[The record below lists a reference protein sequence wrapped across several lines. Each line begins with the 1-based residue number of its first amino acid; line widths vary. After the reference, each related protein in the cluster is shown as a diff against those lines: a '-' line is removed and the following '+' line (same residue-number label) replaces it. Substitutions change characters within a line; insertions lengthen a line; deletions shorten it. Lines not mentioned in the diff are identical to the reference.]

1 MPCDDPDRV
10 SESNDYFCFR
20 ELNQFLCTF
29 PSMETYLQTLMG
41 HGQKYNNV
49 RENCTETKI
58 AMVSTSTAAVTTASI
73 MTISANN
80 NTSADGTISVDKA
93 CLDHQELTLA
103 EEVTGS
109 VDEEVFRTEH
119 ILPDEVKP
127 RTTVAKEAINTG
139 HALADDVN
147 KITVDGA
154 ACRVDE
160 YDEDTE
166 LYTVGEYDAETELIP
181 PSVYSMFPLVNA
193 ELACDVEGTMQLH
206 EEAVEHAEVDN
217 EQSIGWAP
225 SVQPNCKTIP
235 SRVKASASRLARR
248 RGYGSSPS
256 KEANNGEGIGT
267 RATST
272 RRQRRQAPVQQA
284 TIDLL
289 SSARAVAVKL
299 RASRFFPTGLSRRF
313 PAPENRPTLGESS
326 SDLTISEQL
335 DLVQVYSAEASTDVR
350 LGDGWELADHSRL
363 TEIVQEHARNVSA
376 ATQGDDGEGLKN
388 GYELKGTNVCYDT
401 IPRAGRQQSQS
412 RPNGCSRGTQHQE
425 IIREPGEGIACYEP
439 PHRVIVGEQMIRS
452 YNPLGTSERSYNP
465 LGTSESQKDRI
476 VAEKTKSEMSS
487 HSEKHLKQNSTNCS
501 VTESAKQDSPQ
512 SGQSPGLLQKQ
523 SASALRLHPE
533 SDVRGN
539 RQMPRRLTSSP
550 EEPQCKGQNPAR
562 TIETDPAPVLN
573 ARKSNTLV
581 KNTSKAQ
588 TPDNK
593 SPAAKS
599 ADRSCFTPC
608 KRSPKTHTSV
618 KNAFKTY
625 SPVPKNSGPSLQQTL
640 ICRRHDVNTPL
651 SDGDEAACVVS
662 DVHTNTREE
671 PAPEKMHPHEASSA
685 MDTGDN
691 SAKRSRRK
699 LDSHAEVT
707 VEMRSRLAEER
718 NNDDPDHGEIRTS
731 RGTST
736 RAMRSVEQTLQKSPG
751 QSGQLASNATSCGKQ
766 KKQKRRKSEVDG
778 LDFTIAGFSFPE
790 DTGKTSRRNAR
801 PQNCNEDSPLED
813 VLEASGKF
821 AFHKQPELDQP
832 KEANKEPHRN
842 VKTRSLLR
850 VGLENLPLL
859 EERTKSTRHTPQQP
873 KHHQYVTICSSSGGK
888 GEQNMDVGVPVHSR
902 ESGEFMKTPTVPPER
917 RKIQRRL
924 LKELEDE
931 VNKQPPSRHTQ
942 ASEPLTA
949 HPEENQFYLDA
960 STEFQAE
967 STQPFHQGVRGQT
980 GLRMQREGRPDH
992 HGVSPARE
1000 RSRHQPESA
1009 SLQGRAPGF
1018 SCRAESTQRRGSLRQ
1033 SRRSSRRQQRREGET
1048 DEVDDWKPLHRYRVS
1063 TTSSLSNPSSR
1074 STPATRERCAG
1085 EEKNLH
1091 GRQARQE
1098 RAAVSGAEL
1107 LGSPQQQGSFD
1118 FVETGLKAWTS
1129 HEAGACRIAVS
1140 SLTVAG
1146 TRGDREGQAHDEH
1159 HEPQT
1164 PDVRE
1169 KAADS
1174 ESDWERRERGRRR
1187 SKRKYESSDTPPQ
1200 HRPRRTR
1207 KQRDSHAGRSAL
1219 TQRALDDG
1227 GADRR
1232 EISDRFTTTTPHD
1245 SARALASDF
1254 SPPGKAMSEVREKL
1268 QALAAPS
1275 GVSAPSEEG
1284 GNQFR
1289 GGQSLRRSSR
1299 RVNKQPSSSV
1309 TEDRQR
1315 SSFAT
1320 PCAGRKPEKAGG
1332 QNASRSRAERRNMSA
1347 TEMDSLRRSVRRIDL
1362 DLNPERGR
1370 EGSRWSTA
1378 GQRSTTKES
1387 RGRRYREVTEEQRR
1401 EVAALARTFG
1411 ALCCLSEASAA
1422 HAGEGRGTDAGASLD
1437 ERMTRSKGVKT
1448 GGCHF
1453 SIA

>member
-10 SESNDYFCFR
+10 AESDGYFCFR

-29 PSMETYLQTLMG
+29 PSMETYLQTLMD
-41 HGQKYNNV
+41 HRQKYNNV
-49 RENCTETKI
+49 RENCTEIKT
-58 AMVSTSTAAVTTASI
+58 AMVSTSTTAVTTASI
-73 MTISANN
+73 MTISTDN
-80 NTSADGTISVDKA
+80 NTVADGTISVDKA
-93 CLDHQELTLA
+93 CLDHRELTLA

-119 ILPDEVKP
+119 ILPDKANP
-127 RTTVAKEAINTG
+127 RTTVAKEVIDTG
-139 HALADDVN
+139 HALADDVH

-181 PSVYSMFPLVNA
+181 PSVYSMFPLANA
-193 ELACDVEGTMQLH
+193 ELAGDVAGTMQLH
-206 EEAVEHAEVDN
+206 EEAAEHGEVDN
-217 EQSIGWAP
+217 EQSIGLAP

-235 SRVKASASRLARR
+235 SRRARR

-256 KEANNGEGIGT
+256 KEANNGVGIGT

-272 RRQRRQAPVQQA
+272 RRQRHQAPVQQA

-289 SSARAVAVKL
+289 SSSRAVAVKL
-299 RASRFFPTGLSRRF
+299 RASRFFPAGLSRRF

-335 DLVQVYSAEASTDVR
+335 DLVQVYSAETSTDDR
-350 LGDGWELADHSRL
+350 LGDGWELADQSRL
-363 TEIVQEHARNVSA
+363 TEIVQEQGRNVSA
-376 ATQGDDGEGLKN
+376 ATQGDDGEGLRN
-388 GYELKGTNVCYDT
+388 GHELKGTSVCNDT

-412 RPNGCSRGTQHQE
+412 RPDGCSRGTQHQE
-425 IIREPGEGIACYEP
+425 VTREPGEGIACYQP

-452 YNPLGTSERSYNP
+452 CNPLGTSERSYNL

-487 HSEKHLKQNSTNCS
+487 HFEKHLKQNSTNCS
-501 VTESAKQDSPQ
+501 VTEPAKQDSLQ
-512 SGQSPGLLQKQ
+512 SGPNSSHQQSPGLLRKQ

-550 EEPQCKGQNPAR
+550 EEPQYKGRNPAR

-573 ARKSNTLV
+573 ARISNTLV
-581 KNTSKAQ
+581 KYTSKAQ
-588 TPDNK
+588 TPDNR

-608 KRSPKTHTSV
+608 KRSPKTHTPA

-625 SPVPKNSGPSLQQTL
+625 SRVPKNSGPSLQQPL
-640 ICRRHDVNTPL
+640 ICRRHDINTPL
-651 SDGDEAACVVS
+651 SDGDAAACVVS
-662 DVHTNTREE
+662 DIHTNTREE
-671 PAPEKMHPHEASSA
+671 VAPEKMHQHEASSA

-699 LDSHAEVT
+699 LDSLAKVT

-736 RAMRSVEQTLQKSPG
+736 RAMRSVEHTLQKSPG

-778 LDFTIAGFSFPE
+778 LDFTIAGFSFSE

-801 PQNCNEDSPLED
+801 PQNCKEDSPLED
-813 VLEASGKF
+813 VLGASGKF

-832 KEANKEPHRN
+832 KEPNKEPHRN

-850 VGLENLPLL
+850 LGLESLPLL
-859 EERTKSTRHTPQQP
+859 EERTESTRHTPQQP
-873 KHHQYVTICSSSGGK
+873 KHHQQVTICSSSGGK

-902 ESGEFMKTPTVPPER
+902 ESGELKKNPTVPPER

-931 VNKQPPSRHTQ
+931 VNKHPPSRHTQ

-949 HPEENQFYLDA
+949 HPEENRFYLDT

-1009 SLQGRAPGF
+1009 SLQERTPGF
-1018 SCRAESTQRRGSLRQ
+1018 SCRAESTQLRGSLRQ
-1033 SRRSSRRQQRREGET
+1033 SRRSSRQQQRREGET
-1048 DEVDDWKPLHRYRVS
+1048 NEVDDWKPLHRYRVS
-1063 TTSSLSNPSSR
+1063 ATSSLSNPSSR
-1074 STPATRERCAG
+1074 STPATRERCAR

-1091 GRQARQE
+1091 GRQDRQE
-1098 RAAVSGAEL
+1098 RAAVSGAEF
-1107 LGSPQQQGSFD
+1107 LGSPQQQQANFD

-1129 HEAGACRIAVS
+1129 HEAGACRVAVS
-1140 SLTVAG
+1140 NLTVPG
-1146 TRGDREGQAHDEH
+1146 TRGDAEGQAHDEH

-1187 SKRKYESSDTPPQ
+1187 SKRKYESSDSPPQ

-1207 KQRDSHAGRSAL
+1207 KQRDSRAGRSAL

-1227 GADRR
+1227 GADRC
-1232 EISDRFTTTTPHD
+1232 ENSDRLTTTTPHD
-1245 SARALASDF
+1245 SARAFASDF
-1254 SPPGKAMSEVREKL
+1254 SPPGKARSEVREKL
-1268 QALAAPS
+1268 RALAAPS
-1275 GVSAPSEEG
+1275 GVGAPSEEG
-1284 GNQFR
+1284 GNQFH

-1299 RVNKQPSSSV
+1299 RVNKQLSSSV

-1347 TEMDSLRRSVRRIDL
+1347 TEMDSLRRSVRRMDL
-1362 DLNPERGR
+1362 DLNPEGRR

-1422 HAGEGRGTDAGASLD
+1422 HAGEGRGTDTEASLD
-1437 ERMTRSKGVKT
+1437 ERRTRSKGVKT
-1448 GGCHF
+1448 GGCHS

>member
-10 SESNDYFCFR
+10 AESDDYFCFR

-29 PSMETYLQTLMG
+29 PSMETYLQTLMD
-41 HGQKYNNV
+41 HHQKYNNV
-49 RENCTETKI
+49 RENCTETKT
-58 AMVSTSTAAVTTASI
+58 AMVSTSTTAVTTASI
-73 MTISANN
+73 MTISTNN
-80 NTSADGTISVDKA
+80 NASADGTISVDKA
-93 CLDHQELTLA
+93 CLDHRELTLA

-119 ILPDEVKP
+119 ILPDEAKP
-127 RTTVAKEAINTG
+127 RTTVANEAIDTG
-139 HALADDVN
+139 HALADDVH

-160 YDEDTE
+160 YDDDTE

-181 PSVYSMFPLVNA
+181 PSVYSMFPVVNA
-193 ELACDVEGTMQLH
+193 ELAGDVAGTMQLH
-206 EEAVEHAEVDN
+206 EEAVERAEVDN
-217 EQSIGWAP
+217 EQSIGWTP
-225 SVQPNCKTIP
+225 SVQPNCKTSP
-235 SRVKASASRLARR
+235 SRVKASASRRARR
-248 RGYGSSPS
+248 RGYGSTPS
-256 KEANNGEGIGT
+256 KEANNGVGIGT

-272 RRQRRQAPVQQA
+272 RRQRRQAPARQA

-335 DLVQVYSAEASTDVR
+335 DLVQVYSAETSADDR
-350 LGDGWELADHSRL
+350 LGDGWELADQSRL
-363 TEIVQEHARNVSA
+363 TAVVQEHARNVSA
-376 ATQGDDGEGLKN
+376 ATQGDVGDGLRN
-388 GYELKGTNVCYDT
+388 GHELKGTSVCYDT

-412 RPNGCSRGTQHQE
+412 RPDGCSRGTQHQQVS
-425 IIREPGEGIACYEP
+425 REPGEGIACYEP
-439 PHRVIVGEQMIRS
+439 PRRVMVGEQMIRS
-452 YNPLGTSERSYNP
+452 YNQHGTSERSYNQH
-465 LGTSESQKDRI
+465 GTSESQKDRI
-476 VAEKTKSEMSS
+476 VAEKTKPEMSS
-487 HSEKHLKQNSTNCS
+487 HSEKHLKQNSPNCS
-501 VTESAKQDSPQ
+501 VTEPAKQDSLQ
-512 SGQSPGLLQKQ
+512 SGPNGSHQQSPGLLLKQ
-523 SASALRLHPE
+523 SASVLRLHPE

-550 EEPQCKGQNPAR
+550 EEPQHKGRNLA
-562 TIETDPAPVLN
+562 TIIETDPAPALN
-573 ARKSNTLV
+573 ACKSNTLV

-593 SPAAKS
+593 SPAAKN

-608 KRSPKTHTSV
+608 NRSPKTHTPV
-618 KNAFKTY
+618 KNTFETY
-625 SPVPKNSGPSLQQTL
+625 SRVPKNSGPSLRQPL
-640 ICRRHDVNTPL
+640 ICRRHDVNYTPL
-651 SDGDEAACVVS
+651 SDGDAAACVVS
-662 DVHTNTREE
+662 DVPTNTREE
-671 PAPEKMHPHEASSA
+671 VAPEKMHPHEASSA

-699 LDSHAEVT
+699 LDSLAEVT
-707 VEMRSRLAEER
+707 VGMRSRLAEER
-718 NNDDPDHGEIRTS
+718 KNGDPDHGEIRTS

-751 QSGQLASNATSCGKQ
+751 QSGQLTSNAISCGKQ

-790 DTGKTSRRNAR
+790 DTGKTSIRNAR
-801 PQNCNEDSPLED
+801 QHNCNVDSPLED
-813 VLEASGKF
+813 VLEASGEF

-832 KEANKEPHRN
+832 TEASKEPDRN
-842 VKTRSLLR
+842 VKTRSPLR

-859 EERTKSTRHTPQQP
+859 EERTKNTRQTPQQP
-873 KHHQYVTICSSSGGK
+873 KHHQHVTICSSSGGK
-888 GEQNMDVGVPVHSR
+888 DERNMDVGVPVHSR
-902 ESGEFMKTPTVPPER
+902 ESGELRKTPTVPPER

-949 HPEENQFYLDA
+949 HPEENRFYV
-960 STEFQAE
+960 EFHAE
-967 STQPFHQGVRGQT
+967 STQSFHQGVRGQT

-1000 RSRHQPESA
+1000 RSRHQPESG
-1009 SLQGRAPGF
+1009 SLQGRTPGF
-1018 SCRAESTQRRGSLRQ
+1018 SCRAEGTQRRGSLRQ
-1033 SRRSSRRQQRREGET
+1033 SRRSSRQRQRREDEK
-1048 DEVDDWKPLHRYRVS
+1048 DEVDDWKPLNRCRVS

-1074 STPATRERCAG
+1074 SAPATRERCAG

-1091 GRQARQE
+1091 GRRARQE
-1098 RAAVSGAEL
+1098 RAAVSEAEF
-1107 LGSPQQQGSFD
+1107 LGSPQQQGNFD

-1129 HEAGACRIAVS
+1129 HEAGACRVAVS
-1140 SLTVAG
+1140 GLAVPG
-1146 TRGDREGQAHDEH
+1146 TRGDPEGQAHDEH
-1159 HEPQT
+1159 HDPQT
-1164 PDVRE
+1164 PDARE

-1232 EISDRFTTTTPHD
+1232 ENSDGLTTTTPHD
-1245 SARALASDF
+1245 SARALTSDF
-1254 SPPGKAMSEVREKL
+1254 GPPGKARSGVPEKL

-1275 GVSAPSEEG
+1275 GVGAPSEEG

-1309 TEDRQR
+1309 IDDRQR

-1320 PCAGRKPEKAGG
+1320 PCAGRKPEKACG
-1332 QNASRSRAERRNMSA
+1332 QNASRSRTERRNMSA
-1347 TEMDSLRRSVRRIDL
+1347 TEMDSLRRSVRRMDL
-1362 DLNPERGR
+1362 DLNPEGGR

-1378 GQRSTTKES
+1378 GQRSATKES

-1411 ALCCLSEASAA
+1411 ALCRLSEASAA
-1422 HAGEGRGTDAGASLD
+1422 HAGE
-1437 ERMTRSKGVKT
+1437 
-1448 GGCHF
+1448 
-1453 SIA
+1453 

>member
-1 MPCDDPDRV
+1 MLCDDPDRV

-41 HGQKYNNV
+41 HRQKYNNV
-49 RENCTETKI
+49 RENCTETKT

-119 ILPDEVKP
+119 ILPDEAKP

-181 PSVYSMFPLVNA
+181 PSVYSMFPLVNT
-193 ELACDVEGTMQLH
+193 ELACDAEETMQLH
-206 EEAVEHAEVDN
+206 DEAVEHAEVDN

-235 SRVKASASRLARR
+235 SRVKASASRLTRR

-256 KEANNGEGIGT
+256 KEANNGVGIGT
-267 RATST
+267 RAKST

-284 TIDLL
+284 TSDLL
-289 SSARAVAVKL
+289 SSARAVAVIL

-335 DLVQVYSAEASTDVR
+335 DLVQVYSAETSTDDR
-350 LGDGWELADHSRL
+350 LGDGWELADQSRL
-363 TEIVQEHARNVSA
+363 TAIVQEHARNVSA
-376 ATQGDDGEGLKN
+376 ATQGDDGEGLRN
-388 GYELKGTNVCYDT
+388 GHELKGTSVCYNT
-401 IPRAGRQQSQS
+401 IPTVGRQQSQS
-412 RPNGCSRGTQHQE
+412 RPDGCSRGTQHQE
-425 IIREPGEGIACYEP
+425 VTREPGEGIACYEP
-439 PHRVIVGEQMIRS
+439 PHRVIVGEQIIRS
-452 YNPLGTSERSYNP
+452 YSPF
-465 LGTSESQKDRI
+465 GTSESKKDRI
-476 VAEKTKSEMSS
+476 VEEKTKSETSS

-501 VTESAKQDSPQ
+501 VAEPAEQDSLQ
-512 SGQSPGLLQKQ
+512 SGPNSSHRQSPGLLQKQ

-550 EEPQCKGQNPAR
+550 EEPQYKGRNPAR

-588 TPDNK
+588 TPDNN

-608 KRSPKTHTSV
+608 KRSPKTHTPA
-618 KNAFKTY
+618 KNAIKTY
-625 SPVPKNSGPSLQQTL
+625 SRVPKNSGPSLRQPL
-640 ICRRHDVNTPL
+640 IYRRHDVNTPL

-662 DVHTNTREE
+662 GVHTNTREE

-699 LDSHAEVT
+699 LDSLAEVT
-707 VEMRSRLAEER
+707 VGMRSRLAEER

-751 QSGQLASNATSCGKQ
+751 QSGQLPSNATSCGKQ

-778 LDFTIAGFSFPE
+778 FDFTIAGFSFPG

-813 VLEASGKF
+813 VSEASGKF
-821 AFHKQPELDQP
+821 AFHKQLELDQP

-842 VKTRSLLR
+842 IKTRSPLR

-859 EERTKSTRHTPQQP
+859 EERTKSTRQTPRQP
-873 KHHQYVTICSSSGGK
+873 KHHQHVRICSSSGGK
-888 GEQNMDVGVPVHSR
+888 GEQNMDVGVPVQSR
-902 ESGEFMKTPTVPPER
+902 ESGEFKKNPTVPPER

-931 VNKQPPSRHTQ
+931 VTKQPPSRHTQ

-949 HPEENQFYLDA
+949 HPEENRFYLDA

-1009 SLQGRAPGF
+1009 SLQGRTPGF
-1018 SCRAESTQRRGSLRQ
+1018 SCRAEGTQRRGSLRQ
-1033 SRRSSRRQQRREGET
+1033 SRRSSRQQQRRESET
-1048 DEVDDWKPLHRYRVS
+1048 NEVGDWKPLHRYRVS

-1074 STPATRERCAG
+1074 STPATRERCAR
-1085 EEKNLH
+1085 EEK
-1091 GRQARQE
+1091 ARRE
-1098 RAAVSGAEL
+1098 CAAVSGAEF
-1107 LGSPQQQGSFD
+1107 LGSPQQQQADFD

-1146 TRGDREGQAHDEH
+1146 TRGDPEGQTHDEH
-1159 HEPQT
+1159 HDLQT

-1169 KAADS
+1169 KAAGS

-1227 GADRR
+1227 R
-1232 EISDRFTTTTPHD
+1232 SDRCENSDRLTTTTPHD
-1245 SARALASDF
+1245 SARDFASDF
-1254 SPPGKAMSEVREKL
+1254 SPPGKARREVREKL
-1268 QALAAPS
+1268 RALAAPS
-1275 GVSAPSEEG
+1275 GACAPSEEG
-1284 GNQFR
+1284 GNQLR
-1289 GGQSLRRSSR
+1289 GGQNLRRSSR
-1299 RVNKQPSSSV
+1299 RVNKQLSSSV
-1309 TEDRQR
+1309 TEDRQH

-1332 QNASRSRAERRNMSA
+1332 RNASRSRAERRNMSA
-1347 TEMDSLRRSVRRIDL
+1347 TEMDSLRSSVRRMDL
-1362 DLNPERGR
+1362 DLNPDGGR

-1387 RGRRYREVTEEQRR
+1387 RGRRYRDVTEEQRR
-1401 EVAALARTFG
+1401 EVATLARTFG

-1437 ERMTRSKGVKT
+1437 ERRTRSKGVKT
-1448 GGCHF
+1448 GGCHS
-1453 SIA
+1453 SIG